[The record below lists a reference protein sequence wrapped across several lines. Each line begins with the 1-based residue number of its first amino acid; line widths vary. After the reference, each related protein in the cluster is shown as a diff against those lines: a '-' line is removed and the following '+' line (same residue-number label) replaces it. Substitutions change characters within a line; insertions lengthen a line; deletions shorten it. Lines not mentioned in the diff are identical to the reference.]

1 MTRMQQEPAVRPE
14 LSLAEQDSH
23 EENVA
28 TEVRVNKRLRAGL
41 EILLAAFDYAAELH
55 RDVWDFA
62 VEIGELRAAGLR
74 GADMRWLL
82 LKDLV
87 DHGHEQRNPSPDQAP
102 DRREFRRDRR
112 LVFRKKSCFVLTE
125 AGVAI
130 ARTLRGRPA
139 EPALAAEDKPPW
151 QATNPQPEEA
161 RVPTWDRHRQQLVLG
176 KAIVKEF
183 KVPAANQEQI
193 LAAFQEE
200 GWPVHIDDPLP
211 PRPDQDPKQRLHSTV
226 NALNRNQKSRLIRFR
241 GDGRGEGIRW
251 ELITP
256 SENGEAAVGAGA

>member
-1 MTRMQQEPAVRPE
+1 MTRIQEEPAARAG
-14 LSLAEQDSH
+14 LSLAVQDRR
-23 EENVA
+23 EENA
-28 TEVRVNKRLRAGL
+28 AVRLDKRLQTGL
-41 EILLAAFDYAAELH
+41 NILLAAFDYAAELH

-62 VEIGELRAAGLR
+62 VEIGELRDAGLR
-74 GADMRWLL
+74 GADLRWLL
-82 LKDLV
+82 LKDFV
-87 DHGHEQRNPSPDQAP
+87 DHAHEKRAAGPDQTP
-102 DRREFRRDRR
+102 DHREFRRDRR

-125 AGVAI
+125 AGMAL
-130 ARTLRGRPA
+130 ARSVSSGPA
-139 EPALAAEDKPPW
+139 ESAAG
-151 QATNPQPEEA
+151 PENRPVSGGNGAESNGA
-161 RVPTWDRHRQQLVLG
+161 PVPTWDRHRQQLLLG
-176 KAIVKEF
+176 GTVVKEF

-256 SENGEAAVGAGA
+256 SEGGASVASAGA